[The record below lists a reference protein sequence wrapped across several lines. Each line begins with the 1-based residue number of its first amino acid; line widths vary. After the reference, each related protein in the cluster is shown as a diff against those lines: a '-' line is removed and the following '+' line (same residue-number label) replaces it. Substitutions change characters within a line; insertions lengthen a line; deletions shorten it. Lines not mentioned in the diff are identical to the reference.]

1 MKTQASIPVLVPV
14 SMINTDHSYQRQ
26 LSPARVRRIAE
37 AMDSGAVKAVS
48 LSQRSD
54 GSLWVYDGQHT
65 VAAFVQSGQTHVPAL
80 IVQGSQE
87 QEARWFLLINGGAS
101 KSVSQ
106 REKLAPGVVSGDPG
120 AVLLQA
126 LMTNYGVTV
135 KSGGA
140 AGAGQTNAVGLLR
153 KIAGKSPD
161 LLRAVFREID
171 SAWRDQPL
179 AWTGRI
185 VSGAAAICGRDDAHE
200 VFKALKRKRVTPQ
213 RIEDAIS
220 AAQAVQGVAGG
231 AGWGMA
237 ADVMLS
243 LAGVRA

>member
-1 MKTQASIPVLVPV
+1 MKNQTSIPALVPV
-14 SMINTDHSYQRQ
+14 GMINTDHSYQRQ
-26 LSPARVRRIAE
+26 LSAARVKRIAE

-48 LSQRSD
+48 LSQRPD

-65 VAAFVQSGQTHVPAL
+65 VAAFIQSGQTHVPAL
-80 IVQGSQE
+80 IVPGSQE

-106 REKLAPGVVSGDPG
+106 REKLAPGVVSGEPG
-120 AVLLQA
+120 AVLLQE
-126 LMTNYGVTV
+126 LMTRYCVTV

-171 SAWRDQPL
+171 GAWREHPL

-185 VSGAAAICGRDDAHE
+185 ISGVAAICGRDDSAE
-200 VFKALKRKRVTPQ
+200 VFKSLKRKRITPQ

-220 AAQAVQGVAGG
+220 AAQALRGVAGG
-231 AGWGMA
+231 SGWGLA
-237 ADVMLS
+237 AEVMLS
-243 LAGVRA
+243 LAGAAK